1 MLSPDA
7 RHWGHGIGSSEAGCS
22 KGSTLSPAPLGRLF
36 YGLAPEEP
44 ASKMQ
49 SEPSFLTEQFP
60 SLFFLHKYQFASP
73 PFYTSPSPHSL
84 SIRAVLMAELRLRS
98 QSSSPKPLTKN
109 AANKNALALTAAPRT
124 HLLTRLLYVTSAILS
139 MLCLAYVSR
148 RERTPLPDAYAL
160 CSRSGA
166 HIYTVDPDYPRVQCM
181 VVQGSHIVD
190 VGAIGM

>member
-1 MLSPDA
+1 
-7 RHWGHGIGSSEAGCS
+7 
-22 KGSTLSPAPLGRLF
+22 
-36 YGLAPEEP
+36 
-44 ASKMQ
+44 
-49 SEPSFLTEQFP
+49 
-60 SLFFLHKYQFASP
+60 
-73 PFYTSPSPHSL
+73 
-84 SIRAVLMAELRLRS
+84 MAELRLRS
-98 QSSSPKPLTKN
+98 QSSSPKPLTKK
-109 AANKNALALTAAPRT
+109 AADNNALALTSVPRT

-139 MLCLAYVSR
+139 MLCLAYVGR